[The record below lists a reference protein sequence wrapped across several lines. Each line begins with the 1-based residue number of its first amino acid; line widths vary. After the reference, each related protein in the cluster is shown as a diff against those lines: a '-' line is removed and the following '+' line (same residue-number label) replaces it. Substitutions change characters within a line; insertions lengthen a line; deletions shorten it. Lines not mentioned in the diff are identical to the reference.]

1 MITSSLLK
9 QDAMCQHLFFTRYN
23 GFSKGLYSS
32 LNCSYNS
39 NDNKNIIK
47 KNRTFVAEK
56 FNLKETKLI
65 VTKQGHSNKCVVIK
79 HSHDKNIVADAMVTS
94 SRNIGLGILTA
105 DCVPILI
112 MDTKNQVIGA
122 IHAGWKGASTG
133 VIENTIKKMISIG
146 GNTRTMIAAIG
157 PSIQQRSYEVG
168 EEFKKYFIDLNP
180 YNEELFIRAD
190 SGKIYFDLT
199 KYCKK
204 KLYNLL
210 LSKIDLLDYCTYQDS
225 KEFFSY
231 RRSCHNN
238 EVDYGRQIS
247 VISLL

>member
-122 IHAGWKGASTG
+122 IHAG
-133 VIENTIKKMISIG
+133 
-146 GNTRTMIAAIG
+146 
-157 PSIQQRSYEVG
+157 
-168 EEFKKYFIDLNP
+168 
-180 YNEELFIRAD
+180 
-190 SGKIYFDLT
+190 
-199 KYCKK
+199 
-204 KLYNLL
+204 
-210 LSKIDLLDYCTYQDS
+210 
-225 KEFFSY
+225 
-231 RRSCHNN
+231 
-238 EVDYGRQIS
+238 
-247 VISLL
+247 

>member
-9 QDAMCQHLFFTRYN
+9 KNAMCQHLFFTRNN
-23 GFSKGLYSS
+23 GFSNGLYSS

-39 NDNKNIIK
+39 NDNVNIIK

-56 FNLKETKLI
+56 FNLKEKELI
-65 VTKQGHSNKCVVIK
+65 VAKQGHSNKCVVIQR
-79 HSHDKNIVADAMVTS
+79 SHDKNIVADAMVTS

-112 MDTKNQVIGA
+112 MDTKNHIIAA
-122 IHAGWKGASTG
+122 IHAGWKGASMG
-133 VIENTIKKMISIG
+133 IIENTIKKMISIG
-146 GNTRTMIAAIG
+146 GDTRSMIAAIG

-168 EEFKKYFIDLNP
+168 EEFRKHFIDLNP
-180 YNEELFIRAD
+180 CNEELFMHVD
-190 SGKIYFDLT
+190 SDKIYFNLT
-199 KYCKK
+199 KYCRK
-204 KLYNLL
+204 KLSSLL